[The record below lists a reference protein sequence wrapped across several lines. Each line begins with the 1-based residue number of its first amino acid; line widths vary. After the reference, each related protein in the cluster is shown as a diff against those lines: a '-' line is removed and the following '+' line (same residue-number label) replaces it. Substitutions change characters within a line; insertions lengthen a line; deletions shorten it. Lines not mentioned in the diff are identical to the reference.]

1 MDASEDIVVRVAQS
15 QDEVNSIHRLRHD
28 AYVRKGYIAP
38 RPSGSMTDDW
48 DGRPE
53 TIYFAALRDGKVV
66 GAVRLVLDS
75 ARGLPMEREFEE
87 EIGRLRSEGR
97 KVAEASALVT
107 ASAECESCRGVWLKL
122 CKALWEKTEACGV
135 DDLCIAVTQDHLRF
149 YLRLFFKVIG
159 RPKRYKSLNGVLAYA
174 LRLRVGDAKTRRSSQ
189 EGHCVE
195 PLRQYFA
202 EQSSA
207 SRAG

>member
-1 MDASEDIVVRVAQS
+1 MDASEDIVVRVAES

-38 RPSGSMTDDW
+38 RPSGLMTDDW

-53 TIYFAALRDGKVV
+53 TIYFAALRDGKVL

-75 ARGLPMEREFEE
+75 ARGLPMEREFEK

-107 ASAECESCRGVWLKL
+107 ASAECESCRGVWLTL

-149 YLRLFFKVIG
+149 YLRLFFKAIG
-159 RPKRYKSLNGVLAYA
+159 RPKRYKSLRGVLAYPLQLPVKEA
-174 LRLRVGDAKTRRSSQ
+174 QTNSGDKDQNLRRHFLKKRGCNVLRNR
-189 EGHCVE
+189 
-195 PLRQYFA
+195 Y
-202 EQSSA
+202 
-207 SRAG
+207 